1 MQCMVVICTCIMA
14 PEDLSQHIHKC
25 PYLIYRDH
33 DYCQVVKSTL
43 PPSNSTTL
51 LKPSTSTSSGCAAKT
66 LLEKMDKF
74 KDTKEFEM
82 LATKMIKERLGMTH
96 DKVVEFKTGR
106 TGQCNYF
113 FVLIH

>member
-1 MQCMVVICTCIMA
+1 MA
-14 PEDLSQHIHKC
+14 LEDLSQHIHKC

-33 DYCQVVKSTL
+33 DYCQVV
-43 PPSNSTTL
+43 SNSTNL
-51 LKPSTSTSSGCAAKT
+51 LQSSTSTSNGCAVQTFLK
-66 LLEKMDKF
+66 KIDKF

-96 DKVVEFKTGR
+96 DKIVQFKTGR
-106 TGQCNYF
+106 TGQCNYL